1 MRAFVFTDPALASE
15 AGRFVWLGIDV
26 EKGKNAAARKAYP
39 AAALPT
45 FFLLDP
51 ADGSVVGRVPRYLK
65 LHRRGHEGHWLLP
78 MLGGIGGARRICHNV
93 PA

>member
-26 EKGKNAAARKAYP
+26 EKAKNAKARKAYP

-51 ADGSVVGRVPRYLK
+51 ADGSVV
-65 LHRRGHEGHWLLP
+65 RRWV
-78 MLGGIGGARRICHNV
+78 GGMTVAQL
-93 PA
+93 